1 MILTTII
8 HIIVYAIVGLIPVL
22 YNYYFIKDKVR
33 KLRKFYL
40 DKLRKHSEELRK
52 ALENNVKYKSPSTPT
67 TPSYEGV
74 GEHKIVT
81 TVYSYKVP
89 VSQETSTTST
99 HQNYIQP
106 YTITL
111 TSHVSSPLTTTT
123 QQQMGESTSTS
134 PHYVILIITDKNT
147 ILNTTVISNIISSI
161 PQVLAQ
167 VNKVQTGYVGS
178 NDAETV

>member
-40 DKLRKHSEELRK
+40 DRLRKHSEELRK
-52 ALENNVKYKSPSTPT
+52 VLKNGVKCKPSSTPT
-67 TPSYEGV
+67 TPSYRGV
-74 GEHKIVT
+74 GEHKVVT
-81 TVYSYKVP
+81 TVYSCKAP
-89 VSQETSTTST
+89 ISQETSTLST
-99 HQNYIQP
+99 HQDYIQP

-123 QQQMGESTSTS
+123 HQQMNENTPTN
-134 PHYVILIITDKNT
+134 PHYVILIITDRNT

-178 NDAETV
+178 NEAKTV